1 MLVSAIIISILA
13 LLFLRVPVFASLIL
27 GTLIPFSIVEGNHA
41 VNLLADVFYTR
52 LANYLFVAIPA
63 FALMAQILVR
73 TDAITD
79 LYNSLYTITKRLPGS
94 LGVAT
99 IALSTTFSAISGSSV
114 ATTLTVGG
122 VAIPQM
128 RRFGY
133 PRRFIFGLVA
143 AGGTLGILIPPS
155 IGLIV
160 YGVIADVSIGAL
172 FLAAMVPALLLVSLF
187 SVFTLIMG
195 FRMPQVTPPKSIAD
209 SGGKK
214 YWRSIPTLT
223 LPLIIIGGIY
233 GGAFTATEA
242 AVVAAVWAALIAAIL
257 YRKFSFAFL
266 MDSARASARTTV
278 MLFFIVGGAA
288 YFSHVLV
295 YLNLPDLLLDFMLTL
310 ELSRTFLF
318 ASLLFGILLL
328 GMFMDGMS
336 VTLITTPIIVPVLNA
351 FGFDLL
357 WYGVVLIIT
366 LEASLL
372 TPPVGL
378 NLYVIKSI
386 SDAKFNEVLLGVLPF
401 LALMV
406 CTLILIIVFPQL
418 VLWFP
423 SKVFQ

>member
-27 GTLIPFSIVEGNHA
+27 GTLIPFSVVEGNLA
-41 VNLLADVFYTR
+41 VNLLADVFYAR

-63 FALMAQILVR
+63 FALMAQILMR

-79 LYNSLYTITKRLPGS
+79 LYNSLYTAVRRIPGS

-99 IALSTTFSAISGSSV
+99 IALCTVFSAISGSSM

-122 VAIPQM
+122 VAIPQLS
-128 RRFGY
+128 RFGY

-155 IGLIV
+155 IGLII

-172 FLAAMVPALLLVSLF
+172 FLAAMVPAFLLVSLF
-187 SVFTLIMG
+187 SAFTLFMG
-195 FRMPQVTPPKSIAD
+195 YRLPQATSHKSTVN
-209 SGGKK
+209 SGGQKH
-214 YWRSIPTLT
+214 WRSIPTLT

-242 AVVAAVWAALIAAIL
+242 AVVSAAWAALIAVVL
-257 YRKFSFAFL
+257 YRKSSFVFL
-266 MDSARASARTTV
+266 LDAARDSARITA
-278 MLFFIVGGAA
+278 MMFFIVGGAA

-295 YLNLPDLLLDFMLTL
+295 YLNLPDLLLDFVLAFD
-310 ELSRTFLF
+310 LSRAFLF
-318 ASLLFGILLL
+318 ASLLCGVLLL

-336 VTLITTPIIVPVLNA
+336 VTVITTPIIIPVLNA
-351 FGFDLL
+351 FDFDLL

-366 LEASLL
+366 LEVSLL

-386 SDAKFNEVLLGVLPF
+386 SDAKFHEVLLGVLPF
-401 LALMV
+401 LVLMV
-406 CTLILIIVFPQL
+406 CALILIIVFPQL
-418 VLWFP
+418 VLWLP
-423 SKVFQ
+423 SKVF